1 MGSVCH
7 ALLAEAPE
15 RNKPLE
21 SGGRRIAAWAGV
33 RPGRSGSH
41 RHRGSASPPSP
52 QPKGRPATAN
62 SDPYR
67 YLTSASGFRPR
78 QTRTDECGGA
88 VSELFGSMQNVIM
101 HLQTKGDVSAVGG
114 LHLRRRR
121 RNRPHRIPLRRR
133 HEPHLSGPRSLH
145 RPNHERP
152 RRVTSHRAPD
162 NAGTTAANRNRHA
175 KANRSPCCSF
185 HDSNSQ
191 RQQFRQPRPQRHRDA
206 GPHGN
211 VLRRAWK

>member
-7 ALLAEAPE
+7 ALLAEARE
-15 RNKPLE
+15 RNKSLE
-21 SGGRRIAAWAGV
+21 SGGRRIAAWLGV
-33 RPGRSGSH
+33 RPGSGPH

-52 QPKGRPATAN
+52 QPKGRPATVD
-62 SDPYR
+62 SDPH
-67 YLTSASGFRPR
+67 LTSASGFRPR
-78 QTRTDECGGA
+78 QTRTDECWGA
-88 VSELFGSMQNVIM
+88 VGELFGSMQNVIM
-101 HLQTKGDVSAVGG
+101 HFQPKGDVSAVGG

-121 RNRPHRIPLRRR
+121 RNRPHHIPMRRR
-133 HEPHLSGPRSLH
+133 HEPLLSGPRNLH

-152 RRVTSHRAPD
+152 GRVTSHRAPD
-162 NAGTTAANRNRHA
+162 KAGTTAANRNRHA
-175 KANRSPCCSF
+175 KANRNPCCSF